1 IFRPMERLPGN
12 GKEIVPSWRP
22 NITGRYPGGT
32 GAVLAHARPGR
43 CTRRC
48 LHHAERI
55 LFSATRDAIARDAA
69 PMRQPPGKIML
80 IGSGPGDPELL
91 TLKAAR
97 AIQAADV
104 LLVDALVHP
113 AVLDHAKTT
122 ATIID
127 VGKRAGIASPSQDS
141 INELMVAHAK
151 KGLLVARV
159 KGGDPM
165 LFSRAGEELLFA
177 ARNRVTIE
185 VINGVTAACA
195 AAASSLI
202 PLTLRGTATS
212 VVFIT
217 GTTCSQ
223 HDYANWNALAQSG

>member
-1 IFRPMERLPGN
+1 
-12 GKEIVPSWRP
+12 
-22 NITGRYPGGT
+22 
-32 GAVLAHARPGR
+32 
-43 CTRRC
+43 
-48 LHHAERI
+48 
-55 LFSATRDAIARDAA
+55 
-69 PMRQPPGKIML
+69 
-80 IGSGPGDPELL
+80 
-91 TLKAAR
+91 
-97 AIQAADV
+97 
-104 LLVDALVHP
+104 
-113 AVLDHAKTT
+113 DHAKTT

-141 INELMVAHAK
+141 INELMVAHAQ
-151 KGLLVARV
+151 KGLVVARV

-223 HDYANWNALAQSG
+223 HDYAKWNALAKSGSTLVFYMALSTAGEIADNLIKNGMNEHTPVAVVQQASL